1 MTGAATGTPPA
12 TGRRPLRR
20 AVYVD
25 RDGTVNPDFRYLKE
39 AERLEIYLGVAE
51 AVRLLRQHG
60 YLVVCVTNQSG
71 IERGFYT
78 VADVERIHRRVN
90 ELLAREGAVIDAFY
104 YCPHAPE
111 TGCRCRKPGTELFE
125 RAERELGIAR
135 AGSAIIGDRVL
146 DIEAG
151 DRLGLLTALVP
162 SRGHESEVARELSD
176 RHIRPDL
183 VAPSMR
189 AAAARILAVG

>member
-1 MTGAATGTPPA
+1 
-12 TGRRPLRR
+12 
-20 AVYVD
+20 
-25 RDGTVNPDFRYLKE
+25 
-39 AERLEIYLGVAE
+39 
-51 AVRLLRQHG
+51 
-60 YLVVCVTNQSG
+60 
-71 IERGFYT
+71 
-78 VADVERIHRRVN
+78 
-90 ELLAREGAVIDAFY
+90 
-104 YCPHAPE
+104 
-111 TGCRCRKPGTELFE
+111 
-125 RAERELGIAR
+125 
-135 AGSAIIGDRVL
+135 VL